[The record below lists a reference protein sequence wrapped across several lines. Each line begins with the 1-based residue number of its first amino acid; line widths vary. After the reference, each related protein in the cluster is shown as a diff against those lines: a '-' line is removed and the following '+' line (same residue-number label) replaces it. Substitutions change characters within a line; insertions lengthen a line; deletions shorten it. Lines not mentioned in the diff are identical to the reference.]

1 MWILIPSYLRQFLWN
16 RLLKGKR
23 IVIRSWLYRFLFLI
37 RTRTTWGYSF
47 SSVLLSGFQAITMSN
62 TQNNTDGFSWKRR
75 QESEIEKNIS
85 CKPSSYFCFNFLL
98 PKMVEEWTYSFV
110 WPYRIMMKRQNFKTT
125 TKSRCGYRVPL
136 FCKRNC

>member
-62 TQNNTDGFSWKRR
+62 TENNTDGFSWKRR
-75 QESEIEKNIS
+75 QESEIEKIS
-85 CKPSSYFCFNFLL
+85 LASLL
-98 PKMVEEWTYSFV
+98 PIFVLIFSFQRWFEEWTYSFV